1 MYIYIL
7 YIFLINRIDKHVKHY
22 ILMLT
27 EKNISITILEYLMQ
41 TEKGKN
47 TILYNRL
54 SNSVINSTS
63 KMITAQ
69 YFAINLSR

>member
-27 EKNISITILEYLMQ
+27 EKNRKKYIDNYTRVFNANGE
-41 TEKGKN
+41 
-47 TILYNRL
+47 R
-54 SNSVINSTS
+54 
-63 KMITAQ
+63 
-69 YFAINLSR
+69 